1 MDLLHCKPPERLDN
15 HKIAAEKQLDSFSD
29 ARLRSGL
36 QNLCC
41 GKPCVEAYGQVTR
54 GTYV

>member
-1 MDLLHCKPPERLDN
+1 MDLLDCELSIEFEN
-15 HKIAAEKQLDSFSD
+15 HENMGEKQLDSFSD

>member
-29 ARLRSGL
+29 AILRSGPQSL
-36 QNLCC
+36 LCS
-41 GKPCVEAYGQVTR
+41 KPCVEARGQVTR